1 MIQNLSLSERN
12 AAFRDL
18 LEGLNT
24 AQRQAVEQTEGP
36 VLVVAGPGTGKTH
49 VLAARIGKILL
60 DTDARAQNVL
70 CLTFTDAGVTAMR
83 QRLLGMIGPEA
94 HRVPV
99 YTFHAFCNRVIQE
112 NIEVFGRANLAP
124 VSELERIG
132 IVRELLEKLPSD
144 HPLLDGRKDIY
155 QFESQ
160 LRELFSTMKKEGWT
174 PGFVQRRTDQYLESL
189 LTNPDFIYQKNTR
202 HGRKGEPK
210 TAQIQDVRAKMERL
224 KAAADLFPRYVN
236 AMQRLGRYEYEDM
249 ILWVLREFDRNEAL
263 LRNYQERYQYF
274 LVDEFQ
280 DTNGAQYRLLSRL
293 LDYWPNPNIFIVGDD
308 DQSIFEFQ
316 GARLQNLVDFYQT
329 HRNDLKTIILDQNYR
344 SPQSLL
350 DAARR
355 LIEHNELRAL
365 NTLDEPFEKVLKAR
379 SEQLTA
385 PVVRVY
391 ENRTHELADVLQR
404 IEALLA
410 AGEPASE
417 IAVLYYRHK
426 QSARLLTLLEKK
438 GIPFVTR
445 KPVNVLELPMIRQFL
460 ELLRYLHEESA
471 RPFSGEHRLF
481 RLLHAAWWQAPTL
494 DLARLAARISQENSH
509 WRAVLADSRQM
520 AGLNP
525 ESVPILTA
533 IAAKMEQWIA
543 DSANMAL
550 PLLIERL
557 YAQSGLLQWA
567 LSQPDKIWWVQVLGT
582 FLDFVQTEALRDPTL
597 SAGKLLEV
605 IDSMGDNL
613 VSLPLSQPLRGGD
626 GIQLLTAHSAKGLEF
641 RHVFMIDCTAE
652 SWEPG
657 ARINAGR
664 FALPDTLTLSGEED
678 ALEARRRLFYV
689 AATRARQQLQISF
702 STTGPDGKELMQA
715 RFVDETGLPKI
726 PTEVAQEAVL
736 EAQTLL
742 LLEPEKPVVTLP
754 EKALLDDLLQHFT
767 LSITALNR
775 YIRCPLA
782 FYYEDLLG
790 VPYAMS
796 EAAAFGEA
804 MHETLR
810 QFFLK
815 IKQEKPDKAPGEE
828 ALVKMFGKEM
838 DRRRAL
844 FSGPSYEQRLSLGR
858 NWLRRYWAEQIPAW
872 TRRAVVERRIDR
884 VELDGIPLTGV
895 LDKIEWLHN
904 GTIRVVDY
912 KTGTPTPAKLA
923 APSEK
928 QPEGGDYWRQLAFY
942 KLLLDN
948 ARLYAESVGSGAIA
962 WLEPDKKGAFS
973 VAELRFSAEDVHFME
988 TLVKETWGKIQARQ
1002 FDTGCGQD
1010 DCNWCRMHLDN
1021 QPLCDL
1027 PARQEEALDDLS

>member
-567 LSQPDKIWWVQVLGT
+567 LSQHDKIWWVQVLGT

-715 RFVDETGLPKI
+715 RFVDETGLPKVPI
-726 PTEVAQEAVL
+726 EVAQEAVL

>member
-329 HRNDLKTIILDQNYR
+329 HHNDLKTIILDQNYR

-715 RFVDETGLPKI
+715 RFVDETSLPKI
-726 PTEVAQEAVL
+726 PTEVAQESVL

-912 KTGTPTPAKLA
+912 KTGAPTPAKLA

>member
-365 NTLDEPFEKVLKAR
+365 NTLDKPFEKVLKAR

-494 DLARLAARISQENSH
+494 DLARLAARISQDNSH

-550 PLLIERL
+550 PQLIERL

-582 FLDFVQTEALRDPTL
+582 FLDFVQTEALRDPAL
-597 SAGKLLEV
+597 STGKLLEV

-626 GIQLLTAHSAKGLEF
+626 GIQLLTAHSAKGLEL

-726 PTEVAQEAVL
+726 LTEVAREAVL

-912 KTGTPTPAKLA
+912 KTGTPNPAKLA
-923 APSEK
+923 TPSEK

-988 TLVKETWGKIQARQ
+988 ALVKETWGKIQARQ

-1021 QPLCDL
+1021 QPLRDL

>member
-1 MIQNLSLSERN
+1 MIPNLSLSERN
-12 AAFRDL
+12 TAFRDL
-18 LEGLNT
+18 LEGLNA

-60 DTDARAQNVL
+60 DTDARAQNIL
-70 CLTFTDAGVTAMR
+70 CLTFTDAGVAAMR
-83 QRLLGMIGPEA
+83 QRLLSMIGPEA

-124 VSELERIG
+124 VTELERIG
-132 IVRELLEKLPSD
+132 IVRELLEKLPPE
-144 HPLLDGRKDIY
+144 HPLLEGRKDIY
-155 QFESQ
+155 QFEAQ
-160 LRELFSTMKKEGWT
+160 LRDLFSTMKKEGWT
-174 PGFVQRRTDQYLESL
+174 PGFVQRRTDLYLDSL
-189 LTNPDFIYQKNTR
+189 TTNPDFIYQKNTR
-202 HGRKGEPK
+202 HGRKGELK

-263 LRNYQERYQYF
+263 LRNYQERFQYF

-280 DTNGAQYRLLSRL
+280 DTNGAQYRLLGRL

-316 GARLQNLVDFYQT
+316 GARLQNLVDFYQA
-329 HRNDLKTIILDQNYR
+329 HRNDLKTIVLDQNYR
-344 SPQSLL
+344 SAQNLL

-355 LIEHNELRAL
+355 LIEHNALRAS
-365 NTLDEPFEKVLKAR
+365 NTLDEPFAKVLQAQ
-379 SEQLTA
+379 SGLLSA

-391 ENRTHELADVLQR
+391 DNRTHELTDLLQR

-426 QSARLLTLLEKK
+426 QSARLLSLLEKK

-445 KPVNVLELPMIRQFL
+445 KPVNVLDVPMVRQFL
-460 ELLRYLHEESA
+460 ELLRYLQEEST

-481 RLLHAAWWQAPTL
+481 RLLHAAWWQAPAL
-494 DLARLAARISQENSH
+494 DLARLAAQINQEGSH
-509 WRAVLADSRQM
+509 WRATLNDHGQLARLGPEAAATL
-520 AGLNP
+520 AG
-525 ESVPILTA
+525 
-533 IAAKMEQWIA
+533 IAAKMEGWIA
-543 DSANMAL
+543 DTANFAL
-550 PLLIERL
+550 PQLIERL
-557 YAQSGLLQWA
+557 YTQSGLLRWA

-582 FLDFVQTEALRDPTL
+582 LLDFVQAEAMRDPALRPE
-597 SAGKLLEV
+597 KLLDV
-605 IDSMGDNL
+605 IDSMDDNL
-613 VSLPLSQPLRGGD
+613 VSLPLSQPLRSGE

-641 RHVFMIDCTAE
+641 RHVFMLDCTAD

-657 ARINAGR
+657 ARVNAGR

-689 AATRARQQLQISF
+689 AATRARQQLHISYA
-702 STTGPDGKELMQA
+702 TTGADGKEMMQA

-726 PTEVAQEAVL
+726 PAEVAPAAIL
-736 EAQTLL
+736 ETQTLL

-754 EKALLDDLLQHFT
+754 EKALLDELLRHFT
-767 LSITALNR
+767 LSITSLNR
-775 YIRCPLA
+775 FLRCPLA

-790 VPYAMS
+790 VPSAMS

-815 IKQEKPDKAPGEE
+815 IKQEKSEKAPGEE
-828 ALVKMFGKEM
+828 ALIKMFGKEM

-858 NWLRRYWAEQIPAW
+858 NWLRRYFAEQIPAW

-904 GTIRVVDY
+904 GTIRVIDY
-912 KTGTPTPAKLA
+912 KTGAPNSAKLA
-923 APSEK
+923 PPSEK
-928 QPEGGDYWRQLAFY
+928 QPEGGEYWRQLAFY
-942 KLLLDN
+942 KLLLEN
-948 ARLYAESVGSGAIA
+948 ARLYAEPVGAGAIA
-962 WLEPDKKGAFS
+962 WLEPDKKGALTL
-973 VAELRFSAEDVHFME
+973 AELRFSADDMHLVES
-988 TLVKETWGKIQARQ
+988 LVKTSWAKIQERQ

-1010 DCNWCRMHLDN
+1010 DCSWCRMHLDN
-1021 QPLCDL
+1021 QPLHEL
-1027 PARQEEALDDLS
+1027 PPKEEESLDDRS